1 MAKLSQRLL
10 NNCFH
15 KKLNTAD
22 IILIVLLVA
31 GAISGYKTGL
41 ILELISIIAFI
52 LAILGGFKLLHV
64 GMEYVSK
71 VYDGFGT
78 LLPFVAFLVLFVLI
92 IILVNTVGKILK
104 KIIDWTPLGF
114 FDNIFGAV
122 LGVLKWA
129 LAISIVI
136 WVVSALHIDFAEEQL
151 SKSRILP
158 ITNRMLTSVGD
169 FISTIFP
176 SFEDYIKTLKALFE
190 NFAT

>member
-1 MAKLSQRLL
+1 MAKPSQRLL

-15 KKLNTAD
+15 KKLNAAD